1 MSPPFGR
8 VESIVLPWLVLWAT
22 MNSYISIYSPW
33 LQVVWQLY
41 RALSHG
47 RNGLLEKITSDKKRI
62 WRKYGCFKT
71 AVPETANQPEGKNL
85 SNDVSERFFF
95 CFFGSYPSRCTRR
108 KWQPGDWIKGIGTPS
123 CNTFSLLGL
132 HQLLIFPAVKP
143 PLKGSW

>member
-85 SNDVSERFFF
+85 SNDVSERFLFF
-95 CFFGSYPSRCTRR
+95 FF
-108 KWQPGDWIKGIGTPS
+108 
-123 CNTFSLLGL
+123 FLLAPI
-132 HQLLIFPAVKP
+132 HQGALAVNGNQEIESKALVLLAATNLACLGFINC
-143 PLKGSW
+143 

>member
-95 CFFGSYPSRCTRR
+95 FF
-108 KWQPGDWIKGIGTPS
+108 
-123 CNTFSLLGL
+123 FFLLAPI
-132 HQLLIFPAVKP
+132 HQGALAVNGNQEIESKALVLLAATNLACLGFINC
-143 PLKGSW
+143 

>member
-95 CFFGSYPSRCTRR
+95 FF
-108 KWQPGDWIKGIGTPS
+108 
-123 CNTFSLLGL
+123 FFLLAPI
-132 HQLLIFPAVKP
+132 HQGALAVNGNQEIESKALVLLAATHLACLGFINC
-143 PLKGSW
+143 